1 MIKTIRTKDLKV
13 GMHVIIPASWMNH
26 PFAKGQFDIKS
37 KDQIQKIIDQ
47 GFAEVKIDDS
57 KSFAVIESEKSDLE
71 DKRMD
76 LAPKWEPDKLVPAE
90 LREAIRDKNLAPQK
104 RAAAVYESSV
114 KLMGRLLDDPKSENI
129 GEAKKGIAEIVDMVF
144 SQDDTSYHLLRIT
157 SHDYYTYTHSV
168 NVGILGILIK
178 TY

>member
-114 KLMGRLLDDPKSENI
+114 KLMGRL
-129 GEAKKGIAEIVDMVF
+129 
-144 SQDDTSYHLLRIT
+144 
-157 SHDYYTYTHSV
+157 
-168 NVGILGILIK
+168 
-178 TY
+178 